1 MSIENI
7 RKQQA
12 KLHKLVAGEASK
24 LAAALA
30 ELGCLVTI
38 ATADGTV
45 IVDTLGKGAAT
56 AASAQHKQR
65 ARTKLRRAAHGK
77 RDIAGP
83 TRYREILAALPAK
96 ETAEILVPD
105 GFDVGDILGPV
116 YGGAHRRFGAG
127 NYTLEHDDR
136 TVLVTRHA

>member
-1 MSIENI
+1 MSIEII

-30 ELGCLVTI
+30 ELGCLATI
-38 ATADGTV
+38 ATADGTIV
-45 IVDTLGKGAAT
+45 VDTLGSVPSRGAAP
-56 AASAQHKQR
+56 A

-83 TRYREILAALPAK
+83 TQYREILAALRVK

-116 YGGAHRRFGAG
+116 YGGAHGAPG
-127 NYTLEHDDR
+127 EKR
-136 TVLVTRHA
+136 